1 VEGGALDLLIA
12 FPGYCNADADLVVMM
27 MMMMMMMMILNMTVP
42 KYWHHQHK
50 TMELLSVL

>member
-27 MMMMMMMMILNMTVP
+27 MMMMMMMILNMTVP